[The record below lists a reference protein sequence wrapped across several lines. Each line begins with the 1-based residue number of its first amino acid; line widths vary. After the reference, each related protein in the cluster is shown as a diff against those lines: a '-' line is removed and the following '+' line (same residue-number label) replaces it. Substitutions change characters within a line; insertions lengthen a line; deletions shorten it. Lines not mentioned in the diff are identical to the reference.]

1 MFDFQKFFDH
11 LSCSEEIHDKVEHSL
26 LDLIATNGFNCSKFS
41 SKLNLILNNQAVV
54 QKDKNDKFFVE
65 LSIPKNN
72 NDICTNFCYNINTI
86 NYNDKV
92 NVTLNINGIFFPIN
106 QHTTMVNVCAPYTEF
121 KIRWTFSEEPFS
133 VELMY
138 LSYLLQSDIRKDLMS
153 KSFSFNNINYYDGV
167 AAHAIVKAC
176 EEVQVVF
183 KEAATAA
190 ADEAADEFYRTDAD
204 AAVVRL

>member
-1 MFDFQKFFDH
+1 MFDFQNFFDH
-11 LSCSEEIHDKVEHSL
+11 LSCSEEIHDNVEHSL
-26 LDLIATNGFNCSKFS
+26 LDLIANGFDCSKFS
-41 SKLNLILNNQAVV
+41 SKLNLIVNNQAFV

-65 LSIPKNN
+65 LSIPRN

-92 NVTLNINGIFFPIN
+92 NVTLNINGIFLPIN
-106 QHTTMVNVCAPYTEF
+106 QHTTIVNVCAPYTEF

-138 LSYLLQSDIRKDLMS
+138 LSYLLKSDIRKDLMS
-153 KSFSFNNINYYDGV
+153 KSFSFCNINYHVGV

-190 ADEAADEFYRTDAD
+190 ADEAATA
-204 AAVVRL
+204 VRL